1 MYTLIRRV
9 RFYETDGMQVVYHGN
24 YINWLEEARVEYL
37 RLGGIDLNALMAEG
51 IVFPILEIHVKYLQS
66 ARFDDVVEV
75 RTYLRRVDR
84 ASLAVDYE
92 LVRQSDGALLVKAS
106 SLSTYTDMKT
116 GKIRRLSKEQVE
128 KLVELSEEDR

>member
-9 RFYETDGMQVVYHGN
+9 RFYETDGMQVVYHGK

-37 RLGGIDLNALMAEG
+37 RLGGIDLNELMDEG
-51 IVFPILEIHVKYLQS
+51 IVFPVLEIRLKYLQS

-75 RTYLRRVDR
+75 RTYLRKVDR

-92 LVRQSDGALLVKAS
+92 LVRQSDGALLVTAS
-106 SLSTYTDMKT
+106 SLSTYSDRTT
-116 GKIRRLSKEQVE
+116 GKIRRLPKERLE
-128 KLVELSEEDR
+128 KLLALSAEDR

>member
-9 RFYETDGMQVVYHGN
+9 CFYETDGMRVVYHGN

-37 RLGGIDLNALMAEG
+37 RLGGIDLNELMAEG
-51 IVFPILEIHVKYLQS
+51 IVFPVLEIHVKYLQS

-75 RTYLRRVDR
+75 RTYLRKVDR

-92 LVRQSDGALLVKAS
+92 LVRQRDGALLVKAS

-116 GKIRRLSKEQVE
+116 GKIRRLSKEQVK
-128 KLVELSEEDR
+128 KLVALSEEDR